1 MTKEIVKITS
11 SMAYDLAREGK
22 PDTWGDDRELTIT
35 VGKTLVQARF
45 LPYEHVILEFSD
57 GTSMTVVQTSQT
69 GDIDVLMNDN
79 PTTETNDET

>member
-1 MTKEIVKITS
+1 M
-11 SMAYDLAREGK
+11 
-22 PDTWGDDRELTIT
+22 
-35 VGKTLVQARF
+35 GKTLVQARF

-57 GTSMTVVQTSQT
+57 GTSMTVVQTSQS